1 MSWLTSSMPN
11 DSMHMLTHRLLYTI
25 LNLYLCIWIPL
36 LSDLQTMN
44 QTYIFPLYNSHT
56 LFTHARDGA
65 CFVLCI
71 YVFCYHLFIL
81 CRCSMY
87 HCFDWQPQDCASQ
100 GQRVA
105 TIREEMIK
113 NLRYAVLNIL
123 CAFYWIYIN
132 VLYIL
137 VWIHRLRQTNTM
149 FTACIAA
156 TRNSKWLYGVTMLH
170 ILVSVMPLVQRLF
183 SQ

>member
-56 LFTHARDGA
+56 LFTHVRDGA

-113 NLRYAVLNIL
+113 NLRYAALNIL
-123 CAFYWIYIN
+123 CACYWIYMCCTFSSEFTGF
-132 VLYIL
+132 V
-137 VWIHRLRQTNTM
+137 RLTPCLLP
-149 FTACIAA
+149 A
-156 TRNSKWLYGVTMLH
+156 L
-170 ILVSVMPLVQRLF
+170 QRRGTQSDF
-183 SQ
+183 MGWPWYTF